1 MNNINNNVF
10 CGMSGGVDSSASAL
24 LLQNLGYN
32 VVGATMVLH
41 NESTKDKEE
50 SDILAAKKICDKL
63 NIPHYVLNLKDEFK
77 KFVINDFI
85 DKYKNGL
92 TPNPCIECNR
102 NLKFGLMF
110 DFAKVYNCEK
120 IATGHYA
127 KIEKCGDRYLLKK
140 PKDLSKDQTYV
151 LFMLT
156 QEQLKNIAFP
166 LGDYTKS
173 EIRELTASLNFE
185 NAHAK
190 DSQDICFIPNG
201 NYVQFLNKENLFGE
215 NGNFLDLNKNV
226 IGKHN
231 GIINY
236 TIGQR
241 KGLNVSFGKPM
252 YVIDKNSDENT
263 ITLGDNEDL
272 FKTRVEVKNVSFTA
286 LEKFTN
292 QLEVFA
298 RLRYNSKEA
307 KAKLNQLDNGN
318 FVLDFYEPQR
328 AVTPGQYA
336 VFYDGDICLGG
347 GEIVR

>member
-1 MNNINNNVF
+1 MNNLNNNIF
-10 CGMSGGVDSSASAL
+10 CGMSGGVDSSAAAL
-24 LLQNLGYN
+24 LLQNAGYN
-32 VVGATMVLH
+32 VIGATMVLH
-41 NESTKDKEE
+41 NENTKEKEE
-50 SDILAAKKICDKL
+50 ADILAAKKICDRL
-63 NIPHYVLNLKDEFK
+63 NISHNVLNLKKEFK
-77 KFVINDFI
+77 LFVIDDFI
-85 DKYKNGL
+85 NKYKNGL

-110 DFAKVYNCEK
+110 DIAKEYYCKK

-127 KIEKCGDRYLLKK
+127 KIEKYGDRFLLKK

-156 QEQLKNIAFP
+156 QEQLKNIVFP
-166 LGDYTKS
+166 LGDYTKP

-185 NAHAK
+185 NANTK

-201 NYVQFLNKENLFGE
+201 NYVEFLNKENLFGE
-215 NGNFLDLNKNV
+215 NGNFLDINENI
-226 IGKHN
+226 IGKHS

-252 YVIDKNSDENT
+252 YVIDKNPHNNT
-263 ITLGDNEDL
+263 IMLGDNTDL
-272 FKTRVEVKNVSFTA
+272 FKTRVEVKNVSFSA
-286 LEKFTN
+286 FEKFTN
-292 QLEVFA
+292 ELEVFA

-307 KAKLNQLDNGN
+307 KAKLNVLDNGN
-318 FVLDFYEPQR
+318 FVLDFDEPQR

>member
-1 MNNINNNVF
+1 MANLNNNVF
-10 CGMSGGVDSSASAL
+10 CGMSGGVDSSAAAL
-24 LLQNLGYN
+24 LLQKMGYN
-32 VVGATMVLH
+32 VIGATMLLH
-41 NESTKDKEE
+41 NERDPKKTLDDLE
-50 SDILAAKKICDKL
+50 AAKKICKRL
-63 NIPHYVLNLKDEFK
+63 NIEHKALDLKSEFRNI
-77 KFVINDFI
+77 VINDFI
-85 DKYKNGL
+85 NKYKNGL

-110 DFAKVYNCEK
+110 DIAKEYNCDR

-127 KIEKCGDRYLLKK
+127 KIEKNGDKYYLKK

-156 QEQLKNIAFP
+156 QEQLARIVFP
-166 LGDYTKS
+166 LGDFTKP
-173 EIRELTASLNFE
+173 EIRELTASFKFE
-185 NAHAK
+185 NANSK

-201 NYVQFLNKENLFGE
+201 DYVDFLNKENLFGR
-215 NGNFLDLNKNV
+215 NGDFLDQNNNK
-226 IGKHN
+226 IGVHS

-252 YVIDKNSDENT
+252 YVLEKNAINNT
-263 ITLGDNEDL
+263 VILGDNLDL
-272 FKTRVEVKNVSFTA
+272 FKTRVEVKNVSFTC
-286 LEKFTN
+286 LDKFTN
-292 QLEVFA
+292 ELEVYA

-318 FVLDFYEPQR
+318 FVLDFAEPQR

>member
-1 MNNINNNVF
+1 MKDLNNNVL
-10 CGMSGGVDSSASAL
+10 CGMSGGVDSSAAAL
-24 LLQNLGYN
+24 LLQKAGYN
-32 VVGATMVLH
+32 VVGATMSLH
-41 NESTKDKEE
+41 NEGNEQKLLD
-50 SDILAAKKICDKL
+50 DITAAQKICERL
-63 NIPHYVLNLKDEFK
+63 NIPHNVLDLKKEFK
-77 KFVINDFI
+77 DKVIDDFI

-110 DFAKVYNCEK
+110 DIAKKLNCNK

-127 KIEKCGDRYLLKK
+127 KIDKIGSRFYLKK
-140 PKDLSKDQTYV
+140 PKDLAKDQTYV

-156 QEQLKNIAFP
+156 QEKLKNIVFP
-166 LGDYTKS
+166 LGDYTKQ
-173 EIRELTASLNFE
+173 EIRELTANFNFE
-185 NAHAK
+185 NANSK

-201 NYVQFLNKENLFGE
+201 NYVEFLNKENLFGKK
-215 NGNFLDLNKNV
+215 GNFLDLQSNI
-226 IGKHN
+226 IGEHS

-252 YVIDKNSDENT
+252 YVVNKNAKNNS
-263 ITLGDNEDL
+263 IILGDNTDL
-272 FKTRVEVKNVSFTA
+272 FKTRVEVKNVSFTF
-286 LEKFTN
+286 LDKFTN
-292 QLEVFA
+292 ELEVFA

-318 FVLDFYEPQR
+318 FVLDFDEPQR

-347 GEIVR
+347 GEIVG